1 MEIVD
6 TKLADEAASLVE
18 TLVADQ
24 VASKITAQD
33 PTLWG
38 PDAESESAI
47 RLSWVTL
54 HESSR
59 PLLAEIDALRAD
71 LHADGVDRVVL
82 AGMGVPRWP
91 RR

>member
-1 MEIVD
+1 MTEISVEIVD

-47 RLSWVTL
+47 RLSWVT
-54 HESSR
+54 
-59 PLLAEIDALRAD
+59 
-71 LHADGVDRVVL
+71 
-82 AGMGVPRWP
+82 
-91 RR
+91 